1 MSRVGLRVDV
11 DTLRGT
17 RVGVPNLLALL
28 ARHHIQATFF
38 FSVGPDNMGRHLWRL
53 ARPRFLFK
61 MLRTK
66 AASLY
71 GWDILLRGTLWPGP
85 EIGKHCA
92 SIIRE
97 AADNGHEVGLH
108 AWDHHRWQSR
118 LTRLERQASFTE
130 MRKGYDTDTKRGEAG
145 ARLLREL
152 FTEIRQGY
160 DTLAG
165 ILGSPPECFAAP
177 AWRVTPDALAVLDQF
192 AFRFQSDC
200 RGWAPFRP
208 IVQGRRFSHAQVPV
222 TLPTYDELV
231 GTACAPEEYNE
242 YLLAQIQPDAC
253 NILTIHAEVEGV
265 GCLDLFTDFLNKAE
279 RQGISFESL
288 GATLTRTDTIPEA
301 GIVPKTLAGR
311 EGWLAWQEEFGG
323 SRR

>member
-17 RVGVPNLLALL
+17 RTGVPSLLALF

-53 ARPRFLFK
+53 ARPRFLLK
-61 MLRTK
+61 MVRTR

-92 SIIRE
+92 PIIR
-97 AADNGHEVGLH
+97 ATAGNGHEVGLH

-118 LTRLERQASFTE
+118 LTCLDQQSLLAEI
-130 MRKGYDTDTKRGEAG
+130 RKGYN
-145 ARLLREL
+145 
-152 FTEIRQGY
+152 
-160 DTLAG
+160 TLAD
-165 ILGSPPECFAAP
+165 ILGTPPDCFAAP
-177 AWRVTPDALAVLDQF
+177 AWRVTPDALAVLGQF

-208 IVQGRRFSHAQVPV
+208 VIQGRRFAHVQVPT
-222 TLPTYDELV
+222 TLPTYDELI
-231 GTACAPEEYNE
+231 GTACTPENYNE
-242 YLLAQIQPDAC
+242 HLLAQIRPDHC
-253 NILTIHAEVEGV
+253 NVLAIHAEVEGI
-265 GCLDLFTDFLNKAE
+265 GCLDLFADFLNKAQQ
-279 RQGISFESL
+279 RGIDFEPL
-288 GATLTRTDTIPEA
+288 GQTLTRTSAIPEA
-301 GIVPKTLAGR
+301 GIVPRTVAGR
-311 EGWLAWQEEFGG
+311 DGWLAWQETCNGL
-323 SRR
+323 SRETVRDA